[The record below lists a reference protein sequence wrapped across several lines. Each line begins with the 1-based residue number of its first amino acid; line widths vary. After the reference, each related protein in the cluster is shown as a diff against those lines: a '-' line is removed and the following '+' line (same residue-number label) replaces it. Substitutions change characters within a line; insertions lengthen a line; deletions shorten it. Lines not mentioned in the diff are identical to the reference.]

1 MNWYRKMEILM
12 KTQKSECLLHR
23 TYQLALYKACL
34 WKKKKTAKIYHF
46 VTLIS
51 LWIDPIYIRNK

>member
-1 MNWYRKMEILM
+1 MEILM
-12 KTQKSECLLHR
+12 KTQKSERLLHR

-34 WKKKKTAKIYHF
+34 WKKKTAKIYHF

>member
-12 KTQKSECLLHR
+12 KTQKSERLLHR
-23 TYQLALYKACL
+23 TYQLALYKVCL
-34 WKKKKTAKIYHF
+34 WKKKTAKIYHF